1 MNAVVMENLAIVAR
15 RLNGLELNDLV
26 FVGGATIGLLLTDE
40 AAPKVRS
47 TLDVDVVTPTA
58 TRSAYYELEAKL
70 RAAGFVQAVGE
81 GIPICRWLIEGVPV
95 DIMPV
100 DEALL
105 GFSNRWYRPL
115 VEHALPVEL
124 PTGETIRVAS
134 APYIVATKLEAFNGR
149 GRGDYR
155 VSHDLEDIII
165 LLDGR
170 SELGAEIASAAN
182 DVHTFIAQ
190 SFEALLRSPE
200 FVDAIP
206 GYLDPDEASQAREPL
221 IRERMERIRDSQ
233 RA

>member
-1 MNAVVMENLAIVAR
+1 MENLAIVAR
-15 RLNGLELNDLV
+15 RLNDLGLNDVV

-58 TRSAYYELEAKL
+58 TRSAYYALEAKL
-70 RAAGFVQAVGE
+70 RAAGFEQPFGE

-115 VEHALPVEL
+115 VEHALPMEL

-149 GRGDYR
+149 GRGDHR
-155 VSHDLEDIII
+155 MSHDLEDIIV

-170 SELGAEIASAAN
+170 PELGAEIASAPN
-182 DVHTFIAQ
+182 DAREFIAQ
-190 SFEALLRSPE
+190 TFGALLRNPE

-233 RA
+233 HG